1 MVWHSVF
8 CSLLLLILA
17 QPRNISGQ
25 HVFGSSNRS
34 VVRFDASFLAD
45 PEKDDSRVPQA

>member
-1 MVWHSVF
+1 MVNLVRHSLF

-17 QPRNISGQ
+17 QLRNISGQ

-34 VVRFDASFLAD
+34 VVPFVASFLAD
-45 PEKDDSRVPQA
+45 PK